1 MNKQTY
7 EVQINDFGG
16 ESIYVP
22 PGTDFK
28 TIPSDF
34 LELFERPSCSDLRNP
49 RDT

>member
-34 LELFERPSCSDLRNP
+34 LELLSDHHAAIYRYP
-49 RDT
+49 RE